1 MKKQTSGEALAKAAQ
16 CYIETH
22 SKKKFSLDEMAGEL
36 YVNGSYLL
44 RTFRRYMNITP
55 LCYHHMVRC
64 SKAKELLRHTDRSI
78 SEIGEMVGF
87 VSSSHFSHIFRKT
100 EGCTPS
106 EYRMLHQHDRH
117 EETEQ

>member
-1 MKKQTSGEALAKAAQ
+1 MKKQTSGAALAKAAQ

-22 SKKKFSLDEMAGEL
+22 YKENFSLEQMAGAL
-36 YVNGSYLL
+36 FVSGCYLM
-44 RTFRRYMNITP
+44 RTFRQHTGMTP
-55 LCYHHMVRC
+55 LSYHHMIRC
-64 SKAKELLRHTDRSI
+64 KKAKELLLQTDMSI
-78 SEIGEMVGF
+78 SKVGETVGF

-106 EYRMLHQHDRH
+106 EYRMSHKNEDH